1 MQGGTSIVDWAE
13 TNDWAN
19 ANDRVEQAE
28 LASAAE
34 DSARLLE
41 GTAAAQRAGGSTRKR
56 RYFTEA
62 RQNE

>member
-19 ANDRVEQAE
+19 ANDGVEQPA

-41 GTAAAQRAGGSTRKR
+41 AQQQRSVQE
-56 RYFTEA
+56 EA
-62 RQNE
+62 EGRGDT